1 MVANGP
7 PRCPNPTRIE
17 INHQTDGM
25 VVGNQSPVQ
34 SGMPSL
40 KKNRVGYGGVP
51 GEKNKHGWMLCVW
64 WLGEN
69 WWPVGAVGLVD
80 RFGNS
85 VPA

>member
-1 MVANGP
+1 MV
-7 PRCPNPTRIE
+7 T
-17 INHQTDGM
+17 
-25 VVGNQSPVQ
+25 
-34 SGMPSL
+34 
-40 KKNRVGYGGVP
+40 VGYP
-51 GEKNKHGWMLCVW
+51 PQAHGRDPVWQCVW